1 MRIYTSASISASGK
15 KKSFPA
21 TWRKPDIPR
30 LIIRQDSEKLNIR
43 EEEETTYS
51 PNFKLTLEYTL
62 TDEGLEVTI
71 PNASIQYDKKHFTL
85 ISIQLLEYF
94 GADKPGDASDGY
106 VFLPDGSGSAV
117 VHEQSG

>member
-1 MRIYTSASISASGK
+1 M
-15 KKSFPA
+15 
-21 TWRKPDIPR
+21 
-30 LIIRQDSEKLNIR
+30 
-43 EEEETTYS
+43 
-51 PNFKLTLEYTL
+51 

-106 VFLPDGSGSAV
+106 VFLPDGSGALLSMNRPDENRRPV
-117 VHEQSG
+117 ISR